1 MYFIKTTQGFLLPD
15 STRCLSGLQ
24 RRAGQRLLVCYGWRG
39 GGHPPVLL
47 SSAQPLLSSPVLSLS
62 LVWISCLVRSRNSP
76 AKVGT
81 HQGRCHNSKVFVF
94 SEWGHI
100 DTTFVRYTVAL
111 HCQEHKL
118 MVDKSL
124 HHYQNTVGTQKFT
137 IFLFDAVILYAL
149 GDIDWVILCYES
161 WNSLFTSTSKC
172 NLHFISFECDANAMK
187 Q

>member
-1 MYFIKTTQGFLLPD
+1 ML
-15 STRCLSGLQ
+15 
-24 RRAGQRLLVCYGWRG
+24 LLVWAAVEGRVEAACLLWLAWWGASSC
-39 GGHPPVLL
+39 PPVLWP
-47 SSAQPLLSSPVLSLS
+47 ASPVLPSPLSLS

-81 HQGRCHNSKVFVF
+81 HQGRCHNSKVFVI
-94 SEWGHI
+94 SECGHT

-111 HCQEHKL
+111 HCHEHNL

-149 GDIDWVILCYES
+149 GVTDIDWVILCYES